1 MGYAISWLA
10 IKGKPEGLVV
20 AELGLAP
27 TGEMAEYG
35 DSLFTGRKLPSGW
48 FLLVIDKCEHKFV
61 NPNSLAPLSQ
71 GCEVIATSI
80 EEHVMVC
87 SSELWRN
94 GAQVWRIEHDAQKSI
109 EHIAASGSLPADY
122 STIEQEHAEE
132 QKQAGGS
139 EADTDYFF
147 EIPLHIA
154 KNIVGFKHDEVDP
167 AIEDGGF
174 MVLEL
179 KVAKSRERI
188 EKQSK
193 KSWWKLW

>member
-10 IKGKPEGLVV
+10 IKGKPEELVV

-61 NPNSLAPLSQ
+61 NPNSLAPLSL

-179 KVAKSRERI
+179 KVAKSRARI